1 MKTELD
7 QQLVSKYPNL
17 FTQYG
22 GNTWLTFG
30 IECGD
35 GWYSLIDTLCGAIQG
50 EVNWVNRLWPE
61 LNFSCSAVQVTEKYG
76 CLRFYYE
83 FFYTS
88 DLSTDQMIKLE
99 VSMNRIAG
107 MTIMTE
113 AISKTTCENC
123 GVECTQG
130 EGMYA
135 RAECNACETLR
146 RDAYD
151 STHSA

>member
-61 LNFSCSAVQVTEKYG
+61 LNFSCSAVQVKEKYG

-99 VSMNRIAG
+99 VSMNQSR
-107 MTIMTE
+107 E
-113 AISKTTCENC
+113 
-123 GVECTQG
+123 
-130 EGMYA
+130 
-135 RAECNACETLR
+135 
-146 RDAYD
+146 
-151 STHSA
+151 